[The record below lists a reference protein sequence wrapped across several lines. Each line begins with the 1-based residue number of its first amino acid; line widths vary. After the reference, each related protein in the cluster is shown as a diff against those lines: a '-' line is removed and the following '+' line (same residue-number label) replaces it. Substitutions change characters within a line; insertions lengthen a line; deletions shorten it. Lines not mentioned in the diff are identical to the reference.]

1 MRKRPSFAALASL
14 GLVTFLHEPAWADA
28 FQAGGLAPPSPSTAP
43 SQSQP
48 TETERLLAEAD
59 REDSGRG
66 LEFAYVDVEA
76 GGQYASLEGFA
87 HDGLGLLPSV
97 PGLSSAKLDGFG
109 PMFGA
114 GAGVRLL
121 FFTIGPRFRYATF
134 SDWDLLGIGGDVG
147 VHFPLGSLEPYVR
160 LGAGYTKLGHPTK
173 ALFGDAGDVKI
184 DGWNLQLASGADY
197 FVTKVFSV
205 GARASFDVL
214 FLGRDAV
221 DPQSLTTATSG
232 PELARAQ
239 AYGQDGSATGFAAS
253 LSVVLG
259 LHF

>member
-1 MRKRPSFAALASL
+1 MRSSSFAALASL
-14 GLVTFLHEPAWADA
+14 GLVTSLHAPAWADS

-43 SQSQP
+43 THQTQP
-48 TETERLLAEAD
+48 TETERLLQEAD

-66 LEFAYVDVEA
+66 LEFVYVDVEG
-76 GGQYASLEGFA
+76 GGQYVSLEGFA
-87 HDGLGLLPSV
+87 QKGPGLLPSV

-121 FFTIGPRFRYATF
+121 FFTVGPRFRYATF
-134 SDWDLLGIGGDVG
+134 SDWDLLSIGGDLG
-147 VHFPLGSLEPYVR
+147 VHFPLGSLEPYVT
-160 LGAGYTKLGHPTK
+160 LGAGYTWLGHPTK
-173 ALFGDAGDVKI
+173 ALFGDAGDVKV
-184 DGWNLQLASGADY
+184 DGLNLRLATGADY

-205 GARASFDVL
+205 GARASFDAL
-214 FLGRDAV
+214 FLSRDGV
-221 DPQSLTTATSG
+221 DPQALPASSAG
-232 PELARAQ
+232 PAQ
-239 AYGQDGSATGFAAS
+239 AYGENGSGTGLAAS